1 MQRKYHV
8 RRSESNVALERTPL
22 VALAAA
28 PHWATCIPGS
38 LQIFTSLNNPFLA
51 LHNRK
56 SPAGVTLNSIR

>member
-1 MQRKYHV
+1 MQRKYDV
-8 RRSESNVALERTPL
+8 GRSESNVTLERTPL

-38 LQIFTSLNNPFLA
+38 LPFLTSLMPLPLA

-56 SPAGVTLNSIR
+56 PPAGVTLNSVR